1 MMSKLAL
8 MIEKDLVAR
17 GKTKE
22 CARHWKSWTK
32 RFEKVCGSKR
42 KYDRED
48 VIEYLTWCREEGF
61 SEASIKVMLRPIKLL
76 ADIQG
81 WEFPKL
87 SMKKV
92 RDSDIYRPM
101 LSKDDVVRAILEG
114 KKVLVGEELAL
125 LAVSTTYGLRR
136 EEMAYPNGLVIDMD
150 AGIVK
155 VNTAKGGEVTSH
167 LIADEIKGY
176 LSEYVPLSC
185 RCTATKFRKIMREVG
200 IKCGWRYGWHVIR
213 RELVTELLL
222 SEISSVTVHRFMR
235 WSDGSIKGNFSVMTM
250 YAQKDQERIDKEIF
264 KVHPFLKYWG
274 SNGRKDIGSNGVT

>member
-1 MMSKLAL
+1 M
-8 MIEKDLVAR
+8 VAR
-17 GKTKE
+17 GKTEK
-22 CARHWKSWTK
+22 CARHWKSWTE

-61 SEASIKVMLRPIKLL
+61 SQASIKVMLRPIKLL

-92 RDSDIYRPM
+92 RDSDIYKPM

-114 KKVLVGEELAL
+114 KKVLIGEELAL
-125 LAVSTTYGLRR
+125 LALSTTYGLRR

-150 AGIVK
+150 AGVVK

-185 RCTATKFRKIMREVG
+185 RCTATKFRKIMRKVG

-235 WSDGSIKGNFSVMTM
+235 WSGGSIKGNFSVMTM
-250 YAQKDQERIDKEIF
+250 YAQKDQERIDNEIF
-264 KVHPFLKYWG
+264 KVHPFLKYWE
-274 SNGRKDIGSNGVT
+274 SNGRKDIGSNGVTSLISKVQSR

>member
-1 MMSKLAL
+1 MVSKLAL
-8 MIEKDLVAR
+8 MVEKDLVAR
-17 GKTKE
+17 GKTKK
-22 CARHWKSWTK
+22 CARHWKSWTE
-32 RFEKVCGSKR
+32 RFEKVCGSKG

-48 VIEYLTWCREEGF
+48 VIEYLAWCREEGF
-61 SEASIKVMLRPIKLL
+61 SQASIKVMLRPIKLL
-76 ADIQG
+76 ANIQG

-92 RDSDIYRPM
+92 RDSDIYRPI

-114 KKVLVGEELAL
+114 KKVLIGEELAL
-125 LAVSTTYGLRR
+125 LALSTTYGLRR

-150 AGIVK
+150 AGVVK
-155 VNTAKGGEVTSH
+155 VNTAKDGEVTSH
-167 LIADEIKGY
+167 IIADEIKGY

-185 RCTATKFRKIMREVG
+185 RCTATKFRKIMRKVG
-200 IKCGWRYGWHVIR
+200 VKCGWRYGWHVIR

-235 WSDGSIKGNFSVMTM
+235 WSDGSIKGNFSVMMM
-250 YAQKDQERIDKEIF
+250 YAQKDQKRIDNEIF

-274 SNGRKDIGSNGVT
+274 GNGRKEISSN

>member
-1 MMSKLAL
+1 M
-8 MIEKDLVAR
+8 VAR
-17 GKTKE
+17 GKTEK
-22 CARHWKSWTK
+22 CARHWKSWTE

-61 SEASIKVMLRPIKLL
+61 SQASIKVMLRPIKLL

-92 RDSDIYRPM
+92 RDSDIYKPM

-114 KKVLVGEELAL
+114 KKVLIGEELAL
-125 LAVSTTYGLRR
+125 LALSTTYGLRR

-150 AGIVK
+150 AGVVK

-185 RCTATKFRKIMREVG
+185 RCTATKFRKIMRKVG

-250 YAQKDQERIDKEIF
+250 YAQKDQERIDNEIF
-264 KVHPFLKYWG
+264 KVHPFLKYWE
-274 SNGRKDIGSNGVT
+274 SNGRKDIGSNGVTSLISKVQSR